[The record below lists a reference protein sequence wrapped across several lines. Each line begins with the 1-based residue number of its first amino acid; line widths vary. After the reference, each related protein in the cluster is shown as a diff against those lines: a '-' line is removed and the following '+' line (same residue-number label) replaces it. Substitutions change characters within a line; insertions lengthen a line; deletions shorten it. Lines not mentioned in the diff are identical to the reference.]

1 MELAGER
8 DQLSG
13 LPADLRTRWLRGWP
27 VMFVASRGEK
37 HNIGDHLAP
46 PAESRSF
53 SRTKNAVDFRG
64 DLVKFNALFMKNDT
78 TTTALNFVLATLVIL
93 GVLFA
98 LLNIWRTRDLRQLQT
113 SLQAKMQQAQ
123 VTSVRAQSLLNDV
136 IAFNATNRNPELA
149 QIIKSAE
156 APQPA
161 TPAAK

>member
-1 MELAGER
+1 
-8 DQLSG
+8 
-13 LPADLRTRWLRGWP
+13 
-27 VMFVASRGEK
+27 
-37 HNIGDHLAP
+37 
-46 PAESRSF
+46 
-53 SRTKNAVDFRG
+53 
-64 DLVKFNALFMKNDT
+64 MKNDT

-136 IAFNATNRNPELA
+136 IAFNATNKNPELA